1 MPRAHLLIVLK
12 VAGAT
17 MIASGIWERGAPG
30 LLYWLR
36 TVCRSNNRLSG

>member
-1 MPRAHLLIVLK
+1 
-12 VAGAT
+12 

-36 TVCRSNNRLSG
+36 TGLPVAFSMTA

>member
-1 MPRAHLLIVLK
+1 
-12 VAGAT
+12 

-36 TVCRSNNRLSG
+36 TGLPVVFSMTA